1 MVCVPREGDNN
12 NDPRLTKKLKHHEKE
27 AGERR
32 LETSCASSKTKCSV
46 GGVYVGGGEV
56 KRLVIGQAAIGR
68 QVIPA
73 LRSTDLP
80 AKSWLGPRPL
90 SSN

>member
-1 MVCVPREGDNN
+1 M
-12 NDPRLTKKLKHHEKE
+12 
-27 AGERR
+27 
-32 LETSCASSKTKCSV
+32 
-46 GGVYVGGGEV
+46 GGAVWC
-56 KRLVIGQAAIGR
+56 RVIGQAAKGQ

-90 SSN
+90 APIDP